1 MLKQRTRYFHLSWL
15 LILIG
20 LFNTIDFFATQDLVV
35 FGDHSEWNPLMR
47 GLVGTP
53 YFALYKL
60 VFIPASLLFLWS
72 ARKSLVPKYIGLVRL
87 ACGLYALLL
96 VYTRIVFYA

>member
-1 MLKQRTRYFHLSWL
+1 MQYFHLSWL

-20 LFNTIDFFATQDLVV
+20 LFNMIDFFATQDLVV
-35 FGDHSEWNPLMR
+35 FGDHSEWNPFMS

-60 VFIPASLLFLWS
+60 VLIPAGLLFLWFV
-72 ARKSLVPKYIGLVRL
+72 RKSLVPKYIGWVRF
-87 ACGLYALLL
+87 ACGLYALLMI
-96 VYTRIVFYA
+96 YTWGVFYA